1 MSTYHR
7 LRSGGRL
14 TPHQV
19 NRLKDLASGPSPCGI
34 YTAQPD
40 GVLRRHGF
48 LYFEDGRQLGRI
60 AGDRYAVITETGRE
74 LVAEIEQ
81 TTKQA
86 AAEAAKQADLAPANA
101 EQSTPQMSLWGAE

>member
-1 MSTYHR
+1 MSNHYH

-48 LYFEDGRQLGRI
+48 IYFEDGRQIGRI
-60 AGDRYAVITETGRE
+60 AGDRYAVLTEKGRE
-74 LVAEIEQ
+74 LLAEIEQ
-81 TTKQA
+81 
-86 AAEAAKQADLAPANA
+86 AAKQAEIEQAADLTPANA